1 MNFTRFRYYII
12 LLCICFITTVNAQL
26 LTYKAISTEDGLPSN
41 EVHFVMQDSKG
52 YVWIGT
58 KDGLCRW
65 DSKNF
70 EYFTIEDG
78 LPNNEVLFLYEDTEG
93 RIWISC
99 FSSELCFFLNGSIHN
114 KKNTAFLNKIKNYPG
129 TMLTELN
136 HELYY
141 ISNGGKQNTF
151 NLHTQKI
158 DIYGNPGLLPG
169 FIYLKY
175 KAKIWG
181 VQDVRSRDSLIAKN
195 GRALIWSKDSSYYSP
210 YYLYPNLPNA
220 DIVSRLD
227 FKNNQYA
234 FQYGMDTPFYKATCT
249 YKDLQLA
256 IYNNGKVFEVYK
268 DCIIQKKDNYFLKFR
283 YANRAHVFSINK
295 NLYIGATSGLLFCRQ
310 IPILEYKQD
319 QNINNIAKFIFKHGN
334 NVYYVNSEYQLINAA
349 NQKQVNL
356 LKENAIN
363 LYNLLNF
370 DSTFYLTTSFDIYYF
385 NNPNNKIENYRTTG
399 GDISANF
406 KYITPSKKKDYFF
419 AANGGRLGIILINF
433 RAKTSRLLL
442 VDTLKKIY
450 SVFEDSRSRLWYS
463 TNDKV
468 YYADDYYNGI
478 KSSREFVLDSSSPL
492 FCKSIQEDNRGNLFF
507 TTNGGVFI
515 YDGKNK
521 YRIDRTNLLSD
532 NECNKVIIDTLRSSF
547 WVATKDGLNHIG
559 YSGEKG
565 ALKFKVISKFFAS
578 DGLRSDNINDILPD
592 SNKLYIATDK
602 GVNIL
607 DDVDYHPDTIQI
619 PVYIKLTAIN
629 ATTNKGYDTIKTIS
643 LEHDQNNLTI
653 GFSALY
659 FLRRDRLKIK
669 AYLYRNNS
677 LISQSDVTGDKIDYY
692 SLNDGDYKLVLY
704 AFDED
709 YRYNNGHSTPF
720 VFTIKPP
727 YYKTWWF
734 IAGSSLLVIIIST
747 SLLLWSL
754 NRRKKRAIQ
763 QAELQARLNES
774 TLKSLQSQM
783 NPHFVFNSL
792 NTIQSF
798 ITEKNETGAIDY
810 LSDFSVLM
818 REILEQSVHTF
829 ISLENEIQFLK
840 QYIQLEIT
848 RYKHSFDVVWDIEL
862 DEDDLT
868 GIYIPTMLI
877 QPILE
882 NAVKHGVSTL
892 NDTKGHIEVTFGLV
906 NEYLLKVTI
915 KDNGQQSAS
924 KSFKGN
930 SIAVQTIK
938 DRLNIYTKNKV
949 KGEYH
954 LLVTEKGATA
964 TITIP
969 I

>member
-1 MNFTRFRYYII
+1 MHLTIPKYYIVLSI
-12 LLCICFITTVNAQL
+12 AFLGCFLTKVNAQL
-26 LTYKAISTEDGLPSN
+26 LTYKTLSTEDGLSSI
-41 EVHFVMQDSKG
+41 EVHTMIQDSKG

-58 KDGLCRW
+58 KNGLCRW

-78 LPNNEVLFLYEDTEG
+78 LPNNEVLYLYEDSKG

-99 FSSELCFFLNGSIHN
+99 FSQEFCYYLNGRIYN
-114 KKNTAFLNKIKNYPG
+114 RKNTPFLNKIKKQTGSKLIEQNG
-129 TMLTELN
+129 
-136 HELYY
+136 ELYY
-141 ISNGGKQNTF
+141 NAANGNLNKFNFLSGELFTVSDRKEVRLFQFTRYKGKV
-151 NLHTQKI
+151 
-158 DIYGNPGLLPG
+158 
-169 FIYLKY
+169 
-175 KAKIWG
+175 WG
-181 VQDVRSRDSLIAKN
+181 IEDVRSPDLNTRSIILNEDTVFYTSL
-195 GRALIWSKDSSYYSP
+195 L
-210 YYLYPNLPNA
+210 LYPNFPYTN
-220 DIVSRLD
+220 IVSRMDHRNKWYGFMHGLDSSFYQAKYIDND
-227 FKNNQYA
+227 FKI
-234 FQYGMDTPFYKATCT
+234 
-249 YKDLQLA
+249 A
-256 IYNNGKVFEVYK
+256 IYNNGKVLELYTNY
-268 DCIIQKKDNYFLKFR
+268 IIQRKNNYKIKVD
-283 YANRAHVFSINK
+283 YNNRGNIFSMNG
-295 NLYIGATSGLLFCRQ
+295 NFYMVTTGGLLFCRQ
-310 IPILEYKQD
+310 IPVLEYD
-319 QNINNIAKFIFKHGN
+319 QNHEINNNAKFIFKYKNEIYFVN
-334 NVYYVNSEYQLINAA
+334 NKYQLINVTK
-349 NQKQVNL
+349 QKQVNQ
-356 LKENAIN
+356 LKSNAIN
-363 LYNLLNF
+363 LYNLLSFGNA
-370 DSTFYLTTSFDIYYF
+370 FYLSTSFDLYYF
-385 NNPNNKIENYRTTG
+385 TDPNKKIESLNYLTHL
-399 GDISANF
+399 NF
-406 KYITPSKKKDYFF
+406 KYVSASKKANYFF
-419 AANGGRLGIILINF
+419 TANGNSYSIFLFNTQAR
-433 RAKTSRLLL
+433 TC
-442 VDTLKKIY
+442 DTLLADMQKSVY

-798 ITEKNETGAIDY
+798 ITEKNEAGAIDY

-829 ISLENEIQFLK
+829 ISLENEIQFLQ
-840 QYIQLEIT
+840 QYIQLEVT

-868 GIYIPTMLI
+868 DIYIPTMLI

-882 NAVKHGVSTL
+882 NAVKHGVSAL
-892 NDTKGHIEVTFGLV
+892 NDTEGHIEVTFGLV

-915 KDNGQQSAS
+915 KDNGKPFVS

-954 LLVTEKGATA
+954 LLVSEKGATA
-964 TITIP
+964 TVTIP